1 MSGYRGKYPGARGTQ
16 AGNIVVMTNG
26 SGVGSVTFPTAY
38 AAAPVVVAWGGNS
51 ETLTSVHPAV
61 TTTGFTFTAY
71 TPAGA
76 LMTSV
81 NVRVLWIAHPAS

>member
-1 MSGYRGKYPGARGTQ
+1 MTRYRAKYPGASSTQ

-26 SGVGSVTFPTAY
+26 SGVGSVTFPEAF
-38 AAAPVVVAWGGNS
+38 AAAPVVVAWGGNG
-51 ETLTSVHPAV
+51 EALTSVHPAA

-71 TPAGA
+71 TQAGA